1 MPKSCH
7 RGSLFRVFCSVMRTT
22 VTYFARFMSQ
32 WLMVTSFDRFMSQ
45 WLIMVCFVRFMLQS
59 LIMVCFVW
67 FMSQRLMEVDESTYM
82 GDDCRG
88 VHDNES

>member
-32 WLMVTSFDRFMSQ
+32 W
-45 WLIMVCFVRFMLQS
+45 

>member
-45 WLIMVCFVRFMLQS
+45 WLIMVCFV
-59 LIMVCFVW
+59 W

-88 VHDNES
+88 VHDHES

>member
-45 WLIMVCFVRFMLQS
+45 WLIMVCFV
-59 LIMVCFVW
+59 W
-67 FMSQRLMEVDESTYM
+67 FMSQRLMEVDESTCM

>member
-45 WLIMVCFVRFMLQS
+45 WLIMVCFV
-59 LIMVCFVW
+59 W